1 MKRVCFAIVIQTLS
15 FLAEWIHREFEIWIT
30 HIGAYF
36 CQLYK
41 FITFAAFIKYLLLT
55 LKTVYSMQL
64 YNTLSAEERAA
75 LIDDAGKQ
83 RLTLSFYAYAQ
94 IENPTQFRNDL
105 FLAWNPLEVLGRIYV
120 AHEGINAQ
128 LSLPADNFYEFK
140 ETIEKYDFMKGIR
153 LNIAVEHDDYSF
165 LKLTIK
171 VRDKIVAD
179 GLNDATFDVTNI
191 GVHLKAREFNELL
204 EDPNTVVVDM
214 RNHYESE
221 IGYFNKAIRPD
232 VDTFRESL
240 PIIEDQLAEHKSD
253 KKLLMYCTGGIR
265 CEKASAYF
273 KHKGFENV
281 YQLEGGIIEYTRQV
295 KAEGLESK
303 FIGKNFV
310 FDHRLGERITD
321 DIVAQCHQCGKPCDN
336 HTNCANEGCHLLFI
350 QCDECATAM
359 EGCCSTQCVDIIHLP
374 EEAQKAIRRG
384 IMNGNK
390 IFKKGK
396 SEVLTFKN
404 SNNPAPVIKVA
415 GKVAAV
421 RTPRIKKTYI
431 GKATHYFTKAG
442 ISQFAIEKEGLST
455 GDSVLI
461 SGPTTGEQYVTLTDL
476 YVNDTKTDKVAAG
489 EDCSIKLPFRTRLS
503 DKIYKVDGENPE
515 G

>member
-1 MKRVCFAIVIQTLS
+1 
-15 FLAEWIHREFEIWIT
+15 
-30 HIGAYF
+30 
-36 CQLYK
+36 
-41 FITFAAFIKYLLLT
+41 
-55 LKTVYSMQL
+55 MQL
-64 YNTLSAEERAA
+64 YNTLSAEERKI

-94 IENPTQFRNDL
+94 IENPTEFRNEL

-128 LSLPADNFYEFK
+128 LSLPADHFYEFK
-140 ETIEKYDFMKGIR
+140 DTIEKYDFMKGIR
-153 LNIAVEHDDYSF
+153 LNVAVEHDDHSF
-165 LKLTIK
+165 LKLTVK

-179 GLNDATFDVTNI
+179 GLDDATFDVTNKGI
-191 GVHLKAREFNELL
+191 HLKAQEFNELL
-204 EDPNTVVVDM
+204 EDPDTIVLDM

-221 IGYFNKAIRPD
+221 IGHFTKAIKPD

-240 PIIEDQLAEHKSD
+240 PIIEEQLSEHKSD

-295 KAEGLESK
+295 KEEGLQSK

-321 DIVAQCHQCGKPCDN
+321 DIVSQCHQCGKPCDD

-359 EGCCSTQCVDIIHLP
+359 EGCCSSACVDIIHMP
-374 EEAQKAIRRG
+374 EDKQKEVRRG

-396 SEVLTFKN
+396 SDVLTFKN
-404 SNNPAPVIKVA
+404 GSSTASVSTA
-415 GKVAAV
+415 AAV
-421 RTPRIKKTYI
+421 VKSKSKPAKIKKSYI
-431 GKATHYFTKAG
+431 GKGVHFFPKASIG
-442 ISQFAIEKEGLST
+442 QFFIEEGEIKI
-455 GDSVLI
+455 GDKVLI
-461 SGPTTGEQYVTLTDL
+461 SGPTTGEQLVTVDELFVGDQPANT
-476 YVNDTKTDKVAAG
+476 ASAG
-489 EDCSIKLPFRTRLS
+489 DNFSLKLPFRIRLS
-503 DKIYKVDGENPE
+503 DKLYKIGD
-515 G
+515 